1 MSKKHKKH
9 KHKIVEAE
17 KTEKNNVVKRT
28 IIVVSIIVIV
38 FLSFS
43 ILSKLSS
50 TDSSSE
56 IAQTYPSEIS
66 STENSNSENN
76 VSIEDGKQII
86 TIDVRGGYN
95 PRVST
100 AKAGIPTI
108 LRFKTNG
115 SFGCAS
121 SIYLPSMNYRN
132 NLPLSGKTDIPL
144 PTQSVGTFRGMCGMG
159 MYNFVINFQ

>member
-28 IIVVSIIVIV
+28 IIVTAAIVIV

-50 TDSSSE
+50 STSSSE
-56 IAQTYPSEIS
+56 TAQNSSSETDIS
-66 STENSNSENN
+66 TQGNN

-132 NLPLSGKTDIPL
+132 NLPLSGNTDISL